1 MEQLQPALLYLL
13 ENQDDISSH
22 ELKSLP
28 KIMGIQDESMNK
40 QGIAHLKKLYYYV
53 TPAELMEELLQNSTA
68 SLNQFT

>member
-28 KIMGIQDESMNK
+28 KIMGFQDESMNK

-53 TPAELMEELLQNSTA
+53 TPAELMEELL
-68 SLNQFT
+68 